1 MNNWCN
7 ILVDFLQT
15 RAFCVVLSFALLFV
29 GGMIY
34 IIFRSESLLMFT
46 CLNKVGALEAI
57 QSLRKLGA
65 EYAVSDWIKYSLPD
79 GLWLFSYMFLIDTI
93 WGGKIS
99 LSYYF
104 FLWVQP
110 TIAVVSEVLQ
120 VFGWLPGVFDILDL
134 VCYVGAVVVFLI
146 LKFFLK

>member
-1 MNNWCN
+1 MNNWRN

-15 RAFCVVLSFALLFV
+15 RFFCVVLSFALLFV

-46 CLNKVGALEAI
+46 CLNKMGMVETI
-57 QSLRKLGA
+57 QFFRRLGA
-65 EYAVSDWIKYSLPD
+65 EYAISDWIKYSLPD

-93 WGGKIS
+93 WEGKIL

-104 FLWVQP
+104 FLWALP

-134 VCYVGAVVVFLI
+134 VCYVGAVVIFLI
-146 LKFFLK
+146 LKYFLK